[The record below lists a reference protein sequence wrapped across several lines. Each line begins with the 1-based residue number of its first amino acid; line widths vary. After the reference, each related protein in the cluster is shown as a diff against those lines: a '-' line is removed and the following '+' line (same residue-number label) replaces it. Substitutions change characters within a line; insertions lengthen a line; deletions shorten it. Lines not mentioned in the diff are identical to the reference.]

1 MYFIQ
6 DMGDWPDYESGQVS
20 KSFFLSIDCQSGTYD
35 TTQFCSK
42 GVDCAFDAKTN
53 KFFIAEF
60 NNRILVVDGTNEEI
74 INQIPIDANYD
85 IYRIKSFSDG
95 SLFIS
100 SKDKIFIY
108 DGASLSLLNMIQ
120 VDGGINQFI
129 KDTKNNEIIAA
140 NNTNNQGYKIYI
152 FDNGSN
158 LLIDEIALDYEPLT
172 LTIDEQYRTIFC
184 GHRMLG
190 PDYISIIDRL
200 NHNIEV
206 VSFPYTVKKLFFNN
220 RNSTLYALCN
230 EGIALFRFSTKGY
243 ELVDFIEIG
252 QINIDFIYNP
262 FNNSFYIYTVEEN
275 LDLAINVVECTS
287 NTLSSN
293 VKLNQKT
300 ESFFVSMFGFD
311 NLVLNTTNNVLY
323 CGNLGLSNISVIGC
337 SSEQR
342 TLLPGINWISFP
354 RLDRNNQNNEP
365 VEAIPLLEYIIPFP
379 TSLRIENI
387 PPNYPP
393 PPNYLEYN
401 GGAWSQVGGLNYLF
415 STRGYKLYTN
425 NFSESILHCDGTILS
440 SQVTM
445 DLYGP
450 GKENWIGYFLAQS
463 CWAEDAFAE
472 VWDCLTLIKTQYWT
486 MAKIDGEWIVSS
498 KVGPLVYGDMVIV
511 KCTTDC
517 SFHWNQYASA
527 GTPKDYRKT
536 TYFTYQ
542 ELADYT
548 PVFVELDTLDQ
559 PLEIGIFNDSIC
571 LGAETVNPGDTM
583 IQINAYV
590 DSTGQ
595 QLEFE
600 FYYGT
605 KNAPASHPDYR
616 VYNPVAKRMEDGKIK
631 TSNKNDWYW
640 VSFRN
645 ILPEDGQVSDQP
657 VIDLNYI
664 KSNPFSEKTEIAYT
678 LHSCTVLSIHIIALD
693 GRNVARLIEGNQ
705 CQGFYSIE
713 WNGMTSLGKRA
724 PPGLYLLKIETP
736 IQSITEKLIYFR

>member
-1 MYFIQ
+1 MLFCSAYQQTEIDIYDKGIETIDCNDNMVNNMKKLYGFAFGSIYHNVFDKGYLGTGSEIIEVRGGTGSNAFGTVNTGRRSVYRLTQNEQTGNLFAVNLTGGGVIEIDENNDINDFIQIGGGISEGCYNSIKNKVYFIQ
-6 DMGDWPDYESGQVS
+6 DMGDWPDYESGQVN

-230 EGIALFRFSTKGY
+230 EGIALFRFYTNGY

-293 VKLNQKT
+293 
-300 ESFFVSMFGFD
+300 
-311 NLVLNTTNNVLY
+311 
-323 CGNLGLSNISVIGC
+323 
-337 SSEQR
+337 
-342 TLLPGINWISFP
+342 
-354 RLDRNNQNNEP
+354 
-365 VEAIPLLEYIIPFP
+365 
-379 TSLRIENI
+379 
-387 PPNYPP
+387 
-393 PPNYLEYN
+393 
-401 GGAWSQVGGLNYLF
+401 
-415 STRGYKLYTN
+415 
-425 NFSESILHCDGTILS
+425 
-440 SQVTM
+440 
-445 DLYGP
+445 
-450 GKENWIGYFLAQS
+450 
-463 CWAEDAFAE
+463 
-472 VWDCLTLIKTQYWT
+472 
-486 MAKIDGEWIVSS
+486 
-498 KVGPLVYGDMVIV
+498 
-511 KCTTDC
+511 
-517 SFHWNQYASA
+517 
-527 GTPKDYRKT
+527 
-536 TYFTYQ
+536 
-542 ELADYT
+542 
-548 PVFVELDTLDQ
+548 
-559 PLEIGIFNDSIC
+559 
-571 LGAETVNPGDTM
+571 
-583 IQINAYV
+583 
-590 DSTGQ
+590 
-595 QLEFE
+595 
-600 FYYGT
+600 
-605 KNAPASHPDYR
+605 
-616 VYNPVAKRMEDGKIK
+616 
-631 TSNKNDWYW
+631 
-640 VSFRN
+640 
-645 ILPEDGQVSDQP
+645 
-657 VIDLNYI
+657 
-664 KSNPFSEKTEIAYT
+664 
-678 LHSCTVLSIHIIALD
+678 
-693 GRNVARLIEGNQ
+693 
-705 CQGFYSIE
+705 
-713 WNGMTSLGKRA
+713 
-724 PPGLYLLKIETP
+724 
-736 IQSITEKLIYFR
+736 